1 MSIRERVISGFKAR
15 RQRILDG
22 KINSIPSP
30 FVRFREDFLGVEQK
44 KYYVITS
51 STKGAKTQF
60 SSFMFIYNP
69 LMYAYEHPDII
80 RVKVFYYPLE
90 ETPEDVLTRFM
101 SYILYIKKGVK
112 VSPTD
117 LNSTRNERPVSQEVL
132 DMLDSEEIRNIIDFF
147 EANVIFSK
155 SSNPTGV
162 YNECKTYARENG
174 RIHTRKQKI
183 KTNEGDTT
191 EVDVFDYY
199 EQNDPDEYRII
210 FIDHVSLL
218 TQERQM
224 TLKQCIDKLSEYL
237 VSLRNDYGFTPVVI
251 QQQAFAGESLDA
263 YKENKVRPT
272 IANLADSKYP
282 SRDCNVC
289 MGLFSPLKHDIKLYE
304 GYDITKLKDNVRFLE
319 LLINRSG
326 SPGGLI
332 ALYFDGAVCNFAEL
346 PLPTDKPAIQR
357 VYDALERRRANIGTT
372 LFSLGRLISKIR
384 KKNYG

>member
-1 MSIRERVISGFKAR
+1 MSVRERVITGFKTR

-22 KINSIPSP
+22 KINSIPSKL
-30 FVRFREDFLGVEQK
+30 VRFREDFLGIEQK

-60 SSFMFIYNP
+60 SSFMFIYTP

-80 RVKVFYYPLE
+80 RVKIFYYPFE

-101 SYILYIKKGVK
+101 SYILYIKKGVR

-117 LNSTRNERPVSQEVL
+117 LNSTRNDRPVSQEIL
-132 DMLDSEEIRNIIDFF
+132 DMLESDEIKNIIDFF

-162 YNECKTYARENG
+162 YNECKAYAREHG
-174 RIHTRKQKI
+174 TIHTRKQKI
-183 KTNEGDTT
+183 KTNEGKTI
-191 EVDVFDYY
+191 EVDVFNHY
-199 EQNDPDEYRII
+199 EQSDPDEYRII

-218 TQERQM
+218 AQERQM

-237 VSLRNDYGFTPVVI
+237 VTLRNDYNFSPVVI

-263 YKENKVRPT
+263 FKENKVRPT
-272 IANLADSKYP
+272 IANLSDSKYP

-289 MGLFSPLKHDIKLYE
+289 MGLFSPLKHDIKTYE

-332 ALYFDGAVCNFAEL
+332 ALYFDGEVCNFAEL
-346 PLPTDKPAIQR
+346 PLPTDKAAIQG
-357 VYDALERRRANIGTT
+357 VYDALERRRRTNRGTT
-372 LFSLGRLISKIR
+372 LFSFGKIIKRIR
-384 KKNYG
+384 KKNG

>member
-1 MSIRERVISGFKAR
+1 
-15 RQRILDG
+15 
-22 KINSIPSP
+22 
-30 FVRFREDFLGVEQK
+30 
-44 KYYVITS
+44 
-51 STKGAKTQF
+51 
-60 SSFMFIYNP
+60 
-69 LMYAYEHPDII
+69 MYAYEHPDTV

-101 SYILYIKKGVK
+101 SYILYVKKGVR

-162 YNECKTYARENG
+162 YNECKAYAREHG
-174 RIHTRKQKI
+174 TVHTRKQKI
-183 KTNEGDTT
+183 KTSEGVTV

-199 EQNDPDEYRII
+199 EQSDPDEYRII

-237 VSLRNDYGFTPVVI
+237 VSLRNDYGFAPVVI

-289 MGLFSPLKHDIKLYE
+289 MGLFSPLKHDMKLYE

-332 ALYFDGAVCNFAEL
+332 ALYFDGEVCNFAEL
-346 PLPTDKPAIQR
+346 PLPTDKAAIQG
-357 VYDALERRRANIGTT
+357 VYDALERRRKTNRGAT
-372 LFSLGRLISKIR
+372 LFSFGKLIKRIR
-384 KKNYG
+384 EKNG